1 MSRFEQFTVSVFSIT
16 RYWNR
21 IATEEM
27 RKLGLKGGYALYLIT
42 LAESEEGLSAARLS
56 EVTQR
61 DKADVSRAIAQFQE
75 LGLAE
80 SYGENRYRAPIR
92 LTDKGREVTDE
103 IRAKASH
110 ALEIAGEGLSEEM
123 RRNMYQ
129 ALEIIASNM
138 KDMSEDKTSLE

>member
-42 LAESEEGLSAARLS
+42 LSGSEEGMTAARLS

-61 DKADVSRAIAQFQE
+61 DKADVSRAIAQFQKQ
-75 LGLAE
+75 GLVE
-80 SYGENRYRAPIR
+80 SYGENRYRAPIKLKKYGE
-92 LTDKGREVTDE
+92 LT
-103 IRAKASH
+103 
-110 ALEIAGEGLSEEM
+110 EEEAFPAV
-123 RRNMYQ
+123 NVP
-129 ALEIIASNM
+129 
-138 KDMSEDKTSLE
+138 